1 MLGIFALTV
10 ESVQGALM
18 VMIGHG
24 LSTGALFLLVGIIYE
39 RTHTRLIDDYGGIA
53 KVVPLFATVLTLV
66 ALSSIGLPGT
76 NGFVAEFLVML
87 GAFRTYPM
95 LTVVSATGVI
105 LAAAYLLWALQRMI
119 YNKLDK
125 PANAGLR
132 DLNWREFGLLV
143 PILVGILWL
152 GIYPKPVLDRME
164 ASATKLVQEVTRN
177 AERQQSSMMLGGR

>member
-1 MLGIFALTV
+1 
-10 ESVQGALM
+10 
-18 VMIGHG
+18 
-24 LSTGALFLLVGIIYE
+24 
-39 RTHTRLIDDYGGIA
+39 
-53 KVVPLFATVLTLV
+53 
-66 ALSSIGLPGT
+66 
-76 NGFVAEFLVML
+76 
-87 GAFRTYPM
+87 M

-164 ASATKLVQEVTRN
+164 ASATKLVQEVSKN
-177 AERQQSSMMLGGR
+177 AERQQASMMLGGR